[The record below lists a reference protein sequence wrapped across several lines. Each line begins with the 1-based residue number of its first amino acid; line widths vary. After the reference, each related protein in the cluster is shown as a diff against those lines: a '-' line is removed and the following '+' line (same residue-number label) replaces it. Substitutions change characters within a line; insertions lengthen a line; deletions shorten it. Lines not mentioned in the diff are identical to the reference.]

1 MTTVSLITEFTEFK
15 QFPLEM
21 DISNSIETTQGIGE
35 GSRMPCLFSSPY
47 EHQFHQLNEGG
58 TWPNLLMLCLLSG
71 PCGYTI
77 LFQLCYDTLLVCTV
91 PRQCELGHQL
101 VLRTGKHLLHLN
113 LQEHKAMVK
122 IIDTK
127 NAVSTQHGDRKYLS
141 SILFGFVCSKP
152 EHR

>member
-58 TWPNLLMLCLLSG
+58 T
-71 PCGYTI
+71 
-77 LFQLCYDTLLVCTV
+77 
-91 PRQCELGHQL
+91 
-101 VLRTGKHLLHLN
+101 
-113 LQEHKAMVK
+113 
-122 IIDTK
+122 
-127 NAVSTQHGDRKYLS
+127 
-141 SILFGFVCSKP
+141 
-152 EHR
+152 